1 MTKDD
6 RRLAEIRDP
15 EGRAVVLL
23 ARLWDEKITRDHP
36 ELRLTSSRSLRRI
49 TWSPP
54 TSESAALLLSPR
66 WSEPLAVGGRKL

>member
-36 ELRLTSSRSLRRI
+36 ELRAHLQQVTA
-49 TWSPP
+49 PDHVEP
-54 TSESAALLLSPR
+54 THERVGGATTVAALVR
-66 WSEPLAVGGRKL
+66 AAGCWWS